1 MTQRHTHDDVVAHIG
16 AGELFELVSFREA
29 AAAIR
34 AAAAQF
40 DGYVWNRSVLDLPSG
55 QFFLMPAQSPAGVGA
70 KLVTLAP
77 DSPNRDLPRIHA
89 AYVLFDAETLRLSA
103 VIDGTALTTLRT
115 PAVSAA
121 AVDAVATDTPH
132 RVVIFGSG
140 PQAWG
145 HAKALESIRA
155 IEDLVLVGRSPS
167 GAAELAASLRKDGTP
182 ARVGAPGDVAHA
194 DLVVCATTAR
204 QPLFDGRLLRDGAV
218 CVAVGSHEADAR
230 ELDDATMGRANTVIV
245 EDVDTALRE
254 AGDIIQAVDRGVV
267 PIGSLTTLSEAVR
280 NAAPEGIT
288 VFKSVGM
295 GWEDLAVAEVAARRY
310 REVREQGSVHA

>member
-1 MTQRHTHDDVVAHIG
+1 MTQRHTYDDAVAHIG
-16 AGELFELVSFREA
+16 AAELFELVSFRDA
-29 AAAIR
+29 VGAIGS
-34 AAAAQF
+34 AAAQF
-40 DGYVWNRSVLDLPSG
+40 DGYVWNRSVLDLPHG

-77 DSPNRDLPRIHA
+77 DNPNRNLPRIHA
-89 AYVLFDAETLRLSA
+89 AYVLFDAETLTLSA

-121 AVDAVATDTPH
+121 AVDMVATDGPH

-145 HAKALESIRA
+145 HAKALTSIRT
-155 IEDLVLVGRSPS
+155 IDDLVVVGRSPS
-167 GAAELAASLRKDGTP
+167 AAVDLATRLRNEGIP

-204 QPLFDGRLLRDGAV
+204 QPLFDGRLLRDRAV
-218 CVAVGSHEADAR
+218 CVAVGSHEPEAR
-230 ELDDATMGRANTVIV
+230 ELDDATMGRAHTVIV

-254 AGDIIQAVDRGVV
+254 AGDIIQAVARGIV

-280 NAAPEGIT
+280 RTAPGGIT

-295 GWEDLAVAEVAARRY
+295 GWQDLAIAEVAARRY
-310 REVREQGSVHA
+310 REARGGADA